1 MKIPTLGRSADFDL
15 VYAQG
20 RRSVCDALV
29 LLHLENAPERRVAF
43 VASRKVG
50 GAVARNRSKRVMR
63 EAFRQVA
70 DDLPEEWGWMVLI
83 ARREIL
89 QLKSHEVAER
99 LRALLSGL
107 RAQDGSPVHPL
118 S

>member
-1 MKIPTLGRSADFDL
+1 MKIPTLGTSAEFSL

-29 LLHLENAPERRVAF
+29 LLHLESAPEPRVAF
-43 VASRKVG
+43 VASRKIG
-50 GAVARNRSKRVMR
+50 GAVERNRAKRVLR
-63 EAFRQVA
+63 EAWRQVV
-70 DDLPEEWGWMVLI
+70 DDLPENMGWMVLI

-89 QLKSHEVAER
+89 ELKSHEVAER
-99 LRALLSGL
+99 LHGLLSGL
-107 RAQDGSPVHPL
+107 RAADGSPERPL